1 MKQSAIHIKTLKE
14 SPFEGKMESQHLM
27 FRAGMM
33 KKNGAGDYSLM
44 PYGVAI
50 YQELKA
56 KVDSLFTHIGYQNIS
71 TLEYKERELLT
82 QLRSDIVSYKD
93 LPLFVQSDSLLRRDK
108 HSVKHG
114 LIRSRMAPIKV
125 LQAITADKTSHEN
138 AMKGLWDQLF
148 EFHSTLGI
156 PHKMTDLYIEEETAT
171 GYGTWIPSEHGDTTY
186 YDCKSC
192 AYCSDEIGAK
202 WRFEE
207 GEDIDHPAT
216 EEVLTPDVKTIA
228 DLEVFLSIGAES
240 LMKTLLLQCEMKGK
254 PLTIAVVI
262 RGDRELNLAKV
273 AKYLGKKSSEL
284 ELVTDINVVEAAGT
298 IVGFAGPIGLTD
310 VMVLVDEELANGR
323 AMVTG
328 ANKKDYH
335 LKHVVYGRDFESKHL
350 GDFSTVKEGDAC
362 PVCGQ
367 PLYKEI
373 GYTLITLNT
382 YEDRLSKKMDIK
394 FKNDQ
399 MKDQLAFITTGSI
412 DLYKL
417 LTAYLDSHKDEGG
430 FILKEELSPFDV
442 HIVIPNIKKEE
453 QCVVADQI
461 AFELE
466 SKGKKVLVDDRK
478 GGAGGKFKDSDLLGI
493 PVRITAGKLAGEGIV
508 ELKYR
513 HESEKCELT
522 IKEVLDKF

>member
-33 KKNGAGDYSLM
+33 KKNGVGDYCLM

-50 YQELKA
+50 FDELKK
-56 KVDSLFTHIGYQNIS
+56 KVDRLFTHIGYQKIS
-71 TLEYKERELLT
+71 TLEYNERELLT

-93 LPLFVQSDSLLRRDK
+93 LPLFVQSDSLLRRK
-108 HSVKHG
+108 NHSVKHG
-114 LIRSRMAPIKV
+114 LLKSRTAPIKS
-125 LQAITADKTSHEN
+125 LQFLTTTKEDHDQASKEV
-138 AMKGLWDQLF
+138 WDQVF
-148 EFHSTLGI
+148 EFHQALGL
-156 PHKMTDLYIEEETAT
+156 PHQVTDLYVEEQE
-171 GYGTWIPSEHGDTTY
+171 GQGIGTWLASDYGDTAY
-186 YDCKSC
+186 YNCKSC
-192 AYCSDEIGAK
+192 AYCSDEKGAK
-202 WRFEE
+202 WRLTDKESL
-207 GEDIDHPAT
+207 DHKAI

-240 LMKTLLLQCEMKGK
+240 LMKTLLLQCDMKGK

-262 RGDRELNLAKV
+262 RGDRELNLSKV
-273 AKYLGKKSSEL
+273 AKFLGKKSSDL
-284 ELVTDINVVEAAGT
+284 ELVTDLSLVEAAGT
-298 IVGFAGPIGLTD
+298 IVGFAGPIGLKD
-310 VMVLVDEELANGR
+310 VMLLVDEELTKGQ

-335 LKHVVYGRDFESKHL
+335 LKNVVYGRDFESKHL
-350 GDFSTVKEGDAC
+350 GDFSTVKEGDLC

-367 PLYKEI
+367 TLQKEI
-373 GYTLITLNT
+373 GYTLIEFKN

-399 MKDQLAFITTGSI
+399 MKDQLPFITTGTI
-412 DLYKL
+412 DLYRL
-417 LTAYLDSHKDEGG
+417 ITAYLDYHKDEGG
-430 FILKEELSPFDV
+430 FVLKEDLSPFDV

-453 QCVVADQI
+453 QCVVADQL

-466 SKGKKVLVDDRK
+466 GKGKRVLLDDRK

-493 PVRITAGKLAGEGIV
+493 PVRITAGKFAGEGIV
-508 ELKYR
+508 EIKYR
-513 HESEKCELT
+513 SESEKTELT
-522 IKEVLDKF
+522 IKEVLDRF